1 MQHPAQHAVH
11 TASQKSSMFGRPL
24 PLLSPN
30 DSRCSRVQHR
40 TGQGIGW
47 RILSAGNERQRLWRG
62 ALPLEGPVHSC
73 TGDLAVHGRVPFGG
87 GVLWLGHDVV
97 TGTAAR
103 AAVDAVSGIT
113 VGNGVAPVVAK
124 LEVAVFAFAVQVK
137 PSEDAFE
144 AVSHESAMERSRCLA
159 ATIRITLLGCV

>member
-1 MQHPAQHAVH
+1 MYAGSGLEQHENPRSPQQHVAQPSQTGVQVASTHVMQHPAQHAVH

-73 TGDLAVHGRVPFGG
+73 TGDLAVRGFMRCVPIEF
-87 GVLWLGHDVV
+87 V
-97 TGTAAR
+97 
-103 AAVDAVSGIT
+103 
-113 VGNGVAPVVAK
+113 GVAA
-124 LEVAVFAFAVQVK
+124 L
-137 PSEDAFE
+137 
-144 AVSHESAMERSRCLA
+144 
-159 ATIRITLLGCV
+159 